1 MNRILYFL
9 LALIVVSACNQM
21 EPEQNGKILSGEEGT
36 ISRAQAKETLT
47 RLRCE
52 FFPQTRSTNAK
63 IASCEAYGRPLKP
76 TTRSNEEPVLYVFN
90 YEDNQGFAIM
100 AATPSLPEVLA
111 ISDKGN
117 LDLANLPNNGIRDF
131 VSLLGDYVEEPVL
144 LLLEMEKYTQ

>member
-1 MNRILYFL
+1 
-9 LALIVVSACNQM
+9 
-21 EPEQNGKILSGEEGT
+21 
-36 ISRAQAKETLT
+36 
-47 RLRCE
+47 
-52 FFPQTRSTNAK
+52 
-63 IASCEAYGRPLKP
+63 
-76 TTRSNEEPVLYVFN
+76 
-90 YEDNQGFAIM
+90 M